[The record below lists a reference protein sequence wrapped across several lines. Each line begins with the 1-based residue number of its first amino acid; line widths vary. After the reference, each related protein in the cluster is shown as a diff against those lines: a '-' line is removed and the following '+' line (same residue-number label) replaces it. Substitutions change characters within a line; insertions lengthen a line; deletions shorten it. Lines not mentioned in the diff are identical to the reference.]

1 MTCNI
6 VFDYV
11 DSHKSEYWYKCTHCG
26 ARDWF
31 AHYGRPSLDK
41 PIGECKAK
49 DAEHMRKFNE
59 LRDLQDMTREQL
71 IGQIMIYRKRI
82 EELEEKQYD

>member
-41 PIGECKAK
+41 PIKGCNPACVPQPP
-49 DAEHMRKFNE
+49 E
-59 LRDLQDMTREQL
+59 LEDMTRAQL
-71 IGQIMIYRKRI
+71 IGQIMEHRRCI
-82 EELEEKQYD
+82 EELENKYNDGTA